1 MSENSPRLNFVCVL
15 AVPRTGS
22 SHLCHL
28 LHSCPGINMKSELFH
43 PKGVHLVNKRDHEVL
58 RTISNGEIT
67 DNPSLCQWRA
77 AHPGAT
83 LEALHESGGKRPLV
97 FKLFGSH
104 VARELVAEEIFS
116 REDTGYIVLRRRPI
130 ESYISG
136 LKARTVATHGRVDT
150 TEIKPEADP
159 ERFVK
164 WANYVQRWYAWID
177 EQIAGRGL
185 PVVRMS
191 YETHLKS
198 VPPQEA
204 LQHTLAALEEIGFPH
219 FDAGRKLYFATQ
231 QDREERYQDRVSN
244 WDAFV
249 ETLRAKVRPSK
260 LLDWAE
266 QVH

>member
-1 MSENSPRLNFVCVL
+1 MPENASRLNFVCIL

-43 PKGVHLVNKRDHEVL
+43 PKGVHLVNKRDHEIL
-58 RTISNGEIT
+58 RALSNGEIT

-77 AHPGAT
+77 AHPTAT

-104 VARELVAEEIFS
+104 LARELVEQEIFS
-116 REDTGYIVLRRRPI
+116 RTDIGYIVLRRRPI

-136 LKARTVATHGRVDT
+136 LKARTVAKHSKVDT
-150 TEIKPEADP
+150 TDVKPEADP

-164 WANYVQRWYAWID
+164 WAGYVQRWYDWLD
-177 EQIAGRGL
+177 EQIAARRL

-191 YETHLKS
+191 YETHLKT

-204 LQHTLAALEEIGFPH
+204 LASTLAALEEIGLPH
-219 FDAGRKLYFATQ
+219 FDTARKLYFATQ
-231 QDREERYQDRVSN
+231 QDREERYQDRVTN
-244 WDAFV
+244 WDAF
-249 ETLRAKVRPSK
+249 EQALRAKTRPAK
-260 LLDWAE
+260 LLDWAQ

>member
-1 MSENSPRLNFVCVL
+1 MPENISRLNFLCIL

-43 PKGVHLVNKRDHEVL
+43 PKGVHLMTKRDHEAL
-58 RTISNGEIT
+58 RALSGGEIA

-83 LEALHESGGKRPLV
+83 LEALHECGGKRPLV

-104 VARELVAEEIFS
+104 LARELMMQEIFS
-116 REDTGYIVLRRRPI
+116 RGDTGYIVLRRRPI

-136 LKARTVATHGRVDT
+136 LKARTVARHGKVDT
-150 TEIKPEADP
+150 TDVKPDADP

-164 WANYVQRWYAWID
+164 WAGYIQRWYAWLD
-177 EQIAGRGL
+177 EQIAARDL
-185 PVVRMS
+185 PAIRMS

-198 VPPQEA
+198 VPPQAA
-204 LQHTLAALEEIGFPH
+204 LQNTLAALEEIGFPH
-219 FDAGRKLYFATQ
+219 FDAARKLYFATQ
-231 QDREERYQDRVSN
+231 QDREERYQDRVAN
-244 WDAFV
+244 WPAF
-249 ETLRAKVRPSK
+249 ERTLRAKPRFSK

-266 QVH
+266 QAR